1 MEKKE
6 IKTFVDRVSG
16 NVSAEISALKKRVE
30 ELTAVKDK
38 LDALIALC
46 IDSSCDKTIDIGD
59 DE

>member
-16 NVSAEISALKKRVE
+16 NVSAEISALNKRVE
-30 ELTAVKDK
+30 ELTAAKEK
-38 LDALIALC
+38 LEALIGLC
-46 IDSSCDKTIDIGD
+46 VDSMYDGISDIGD